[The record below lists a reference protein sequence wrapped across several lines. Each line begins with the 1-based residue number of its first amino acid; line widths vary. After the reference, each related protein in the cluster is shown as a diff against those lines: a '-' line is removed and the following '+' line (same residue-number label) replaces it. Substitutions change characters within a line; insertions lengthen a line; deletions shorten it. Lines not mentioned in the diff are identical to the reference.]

1 MEIKKD
7 LKNVLFTFGIVAL
20 TVYAGSDIYVRQE
33 LDALEQSIE
42 SEEAAQ
48 ALRERVR
55 VDTKDVIDTY
65 TETLDT
71 IPQEDGP
78 DAVVLVP
85 ETVPDT
91 IATPTVSL
99 PAKAPVVPKAAP
111 VVPQATQPQQLLTE
125 AEIARIQ
132 AQITAAQ
139 KATDA
144 LIAPKPVTVST
155 VTPSVPTE
163 TVTVKKSRRSRAS

>member
-20 TVYAGSDIYVRQE
+20 TVYAGSDLYVRQE
-33 LDALEQSIE
+33 LDALERSIE
-42 SEEAAQ
+42 SEEEAQ
-48 ALRERVR
+48 ALRERVG

-65 TETLDT
+65 TGTLDT

-78 DAVVLVP
+78 DPVVLAP
-85 ETVPDT
+85 EAATNTVVAPTVPKT
-91 IATPTVSL
+91 TQ
-99 PAKAPVVPKAAP
+99 VVPKAAP

-132 AQITAAQ
+132 AKIVEAQ
-139 KATDA
+139 KAADA

>member
-20 TVYAGSDIYVRQE
+20 TVYAGSDMYVRQE
-33 LDALEQSIE
+33 LDALERSIE

-48 ALRERVR
+48 ALREREDGDAKVAL
-55 VDTKDVIDTY
+55 DAY

-71 IPQEDGP
+71 VPQEDGP
-78 DAVVLVP
+78 EALVLVR
-85 ETVPDT
+85 ETATKTVEVKPVVP
-91 IATPTVSL
+91 AT
-99 PAKAPVVPKAAP
+99 APVVPKATP
-111 VVPQATQPQQLLTE
+111 VATPVTQPQQLLTE

-144 LIAPKPVTVST
+144 LVAPKPVTVST
-155 VTPSVPTE
+155 VTPSTPVE